1 MDTAYIAGELGMPEE
16 EVRME
21 ILDSELAFENP
32 MTGKVEVA
40 YQYLSGNVREKLQQA
55 QENNTDGKY
64 EKNIKALR
72 RVVPMDI
79 PAHLIDFH
87 LGSSWIA
94 PSFYEAYVKDRTGV
108 SVKFTS
114 VGGTWAM
121 GAPVYIGN
129 EQNRSFGVYSEKLKT
144 TIQGHALIE
153 AAIKNKSIIVTRT
166 TNGET
171 ETDREATQACAE
183 KIDEIRQD
191 FKDWMRQRMQSDPAL
206 SERMEREYNETFN
219 NYAPM
224 VVTDEYAP
232 KHYPGMATEVGGKP
246 FELRGHQARAV
257 VKCVTQPTLLAHEV
271 GTGKT
276 FTLITTA
283 MEMRRLGTA
292 KKPMI
297 VV

>member
-1 MDTAYIAGELGMPEE
+1 M
-16 EVRME
+16 
-21 ILDSELAFENP
+21 
-32 MTGKVEVA
+32 
-40 YQYLSGNVREKLQQA
+40 
-55 QENNTDGKY
+55 
-64 EKNIKALR
+64 R
-72 RVVPMDI
+72 R
-79 PAHLIDFH
+79 
-87 LGSSWIA
+87 
-94 PSFYEAYVKDRTGV
+94 
-108 SVKFTS
+108 
-114 VGGTWAM
+114 
-121 GAPVYIGN
+121 
-129 EQNRSFGVYSEKLKT
+129 
-144 TIQGHALIE
+144 
-153 AAIKNKSIIVTRT
+153 
-166 TNGET
+166 
-171 ETDREATQACAE
+171 

-257 VKCVTQPTLLAHEV
+257 VTCVTQPTLLAHEV

-297 VV
+297 VVQNATVGQFVSSAKALYPNAKILTIDDSDTSLDGRKISMPRYAITIGT